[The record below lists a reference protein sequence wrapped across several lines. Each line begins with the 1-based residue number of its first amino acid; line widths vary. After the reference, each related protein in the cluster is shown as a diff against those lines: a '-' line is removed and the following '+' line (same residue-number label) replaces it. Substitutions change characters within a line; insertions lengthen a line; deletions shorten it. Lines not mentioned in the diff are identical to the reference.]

1 MEGMSEEQ
9 VSAPRRRTAIEAAE
23 LVAEFEA
30 SGLRRRE
37 FCQRRGLK
45 ISTLDGYRKR
55 QRQAQAEAAGEPR
68 WVEVAVRNAPPPAD
82 PAASGLAVAL
92 AGGRRIE
99 VARAFDA
106 ATLEQLLTVLE
117 RG

>member
-1 MEGMSEEQ
+1 VEGMSEEQ

-68 WVEVAVRNAPPPAD
+68 WVEVAVRNAPPAD